1 MAYNNYNRKRPT
13 NRTSNEESIDD
24 VVTKLLKAYGLTKNF
39 DEYEAINSYKKIMG
53 APIVKYSQDI
63 KLKNK
68 RMYIKLTSSVIREE
82 LSMGK
87 SKIIKMINDDLGK
100 VVLLDIVFV

>member
-1 MAYNNYNRKRPT
+1 MAYYNNNRKPK
-13 NRTSNEESIDD
+13 NRNSEEESIND
-24 VVTKLLKAYGLTKNF
+24 VVSKLLKAYGLTKNF
-39 DEYEAINSYKKIMG
+39 DEYEAVNSFKKIMG
-53 APIVKYSQDI
+53 APIVKYTQEI
-63 KLKNK
+63 RLKNK

-87 SKIIKMINDDLGK
+87 SKIIKMINEDLGK

>member
-1 MAYNNYNRKRPT
+1 MAYYNNNYKRPA

-53 APIVKYSQDI
+53 EPIAKYTTDI

-68 RMYIKLTSSVIREE
+68 RMYIKLSSSVIREE

-87 SKIIKMINDDLGK
+87 SKIIKMINEDLGK
-100 VVLLDIVFV
+100 VVLLEIVFI

>member
-1 MAYNNYNRKRPT
+1 MAYYNNNRKPK
-13 NRTSNEESIDD
+13 NRNSEEESIND

-39 DEYEAINSYKKIMG
+39 DEYEAVNSFKKIMG
-53 APIVKYSQDI
+53 APIVKYTQEI
-63 KLKNK
+63 RLKNK

-87 SKIIKMINDDLGK
+87 SKIIKMINEDLGK

>member
-1 MAYNNYNRKRPT
+1 MTYYKKRKPNNRN
-13 NRTSNEESIDD
+13 SEEESIND
-24 VVTKLLKAYGLTKNF
+24 VVNKLLKAYGLTKNY
-39 DEYEAINSYKKIMG
+39 DEYEATNSFKKIMG
-53 APIVKYSQDI
+53 APIVKYTKEI
-63 KLKNK
+63 RLKNK

-87 SKIIKMINDDLGK
+87 SKIIKMINEDLGK